1 MHTLT
6 KISVLSVTCLLSAS
20 SATDIEACTRVV
32 YTSDNGITATGR
44 TLDWKSPIP
53 TSLYIMPRGME
64 RAGYDTGN
72 TITWTSR
79 YGSVVSVGYDMG
91 VSEGLNEK
99 GLVVNLLYLPGT
111 IYTYAGDTRKL
122 MSTSVWAQ
130 YVLDNFAT
138 TAEAVKDLRKDTFRI
153 DAPAMPGGSST
164 TLHMAISDSTG
175 NSAIIEYIDG
185 HLSIHEGKEYKV
197 LTNAPVYDKQLA
209 VNEYWESVGGEHFL
223 PGTNRSSDRFARA
236 SFYVN
241 ILPKN
246 TTRQLAL
253 AGVLGVIR
261 NASVPLGITT
271 PDQPEISSTQ
281 WRSVADQNETVYY
294 FEQTLS
300 PAILWVDLKKS
311 DLHQGAPVKKL
322 DLSTG
327 KVYVG
332 DATREFKKSAP
343 FTPFFRVPEEK

>member
-1 MHTLT
+1 M
-6 KISVLSVTCLLSAS
+6 KRAMMILSVTCLLAAGSD
-20 SATDIEACTRVV
+20 TDIEACTRVV
-32 YTSDNGITATGR
+32 YIGDNGITVTGR

-53 TSLYIMPRGME
+53 TNLYLMPRGME
-64 RAGYDTGN
+64 RAGFDTDN
-72 TITWTSR
+72 TVKWVSR

-99 GLVVNLLYLPGT
+99 GLSVNLLYLPGT
-111 IYTYAGDTRKL
+111 IYTYDGDTRKL

-138 TAEAVKDLRKDTFRI
+138 TSEAVNELRKDIFRI
-153 DAPAMPGGSST
+153 EAPAMPGGSST

-185 HLSIHEGKEYKV
+185 RLSIHEGKEYQV

-209 VNEYWESVGGEHFL
+209 VNEYWQSVGGEHML

-241 ILPKN
+241 ILPKE

-281 WRSVADQNETVYY
+281 WRSVADQNEMIYY

-300 PAILWVDLKKS
+300 PAILWVDLKKA
-311 DLHQGAPVKKL
+311 DLRQGAPVRKL

-327 KVYVG
+327 QVYVG
-332 DATREFKKSAP
+332 DATADFKPSAP
-343 FTPFFRVPEEK
+343 FTPFFHMP

>member
-72 TITWTSR
+72 TITWSSR

-130 YVLDNFAT
+130 YVLDNLPRQP
-138 TAEAVKDLRKDTFRI
+138 KRSRI
-153 DAPAMPGGSST
+153 CART
-164 TLHMAISDSTG
+164 H
-175 NSAIIEYIDG
+175 
-185 HLSIHEGKEYKV
+185 
-197 LTNAPVYDKQLA
+197 
-209 VNEYWESVGGEHFL
+209 SV
-223 PGTNRSSDRFARA
+223 
-236 SFYVN
+236 
-241 ILPKN
+241 
-246 TTRQLAL
+246 
-253 AGVLGVIR
+253 
-261 NASVPLGITT
+261 
-271 PDQPEISSTQ
+271 
-281 WRSVADQNETVYY
+281 
-294 FEQTLS
+294 
-300 PAILWVDLKKS
+300 
-311 DLHQGAPVKKL
+311 
-322 DLSTG
+322 
-327 KVYVG
+327 
-332 DATREFKKSAP
+332 
-343 FTPFFRVPEEK
+343 